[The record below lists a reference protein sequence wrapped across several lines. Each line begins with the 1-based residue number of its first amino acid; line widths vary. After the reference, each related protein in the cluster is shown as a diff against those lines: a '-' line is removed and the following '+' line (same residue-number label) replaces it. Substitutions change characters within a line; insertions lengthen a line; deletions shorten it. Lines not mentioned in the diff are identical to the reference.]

1 MFTTRW
7 SDASSSE
14 DEANWPPPGRRRRH
28 PAGNS
33 NDNESAYSDGS
44 NSCISKLL
52 DSPGITFRDEN
63 KSFIRYF
70 ANDDY
75 KQKDFLS
82 DSRLGASTASSGFYS
97 QPPAHSLGRM
107 DSSYFPSP
115 YRPEQPEL
123 SPDWLSRFDQFNLD
137 PESPEHVTRSPSLP
151 PSSPLMLR
159 RFLSSQA
166 PTSRTDCSYS
176 CPSRRFNTSPDEDA
190 FRTHTT

>member
-1 MFTTRW
+1 MFATRW

-63 KSFIRYF
+63 KPFIRYF
-70 ANDDY
+70 VNDDY
-75 KQKDFLS
+75 KQRDFLS

-97 QPPAHSLGRM
+97 QPPAHSLGRL
-107 DSSYFPSP
+107 DSSYFQSP

-137 PESPEHVTRSPSLP
+137 PESPEHVRGSN
-151 PSSPLMLR
+151 
-159 RFLSSQA
+159 
-166 PTSRTDCSYS
+166 PTSASRLPLSRLGEPGNIPAIVL
-176 CPSRRFNTSPDEDA
+176 PSGCMAARHRKGITAEQS
-190 FRTHTT
+190 